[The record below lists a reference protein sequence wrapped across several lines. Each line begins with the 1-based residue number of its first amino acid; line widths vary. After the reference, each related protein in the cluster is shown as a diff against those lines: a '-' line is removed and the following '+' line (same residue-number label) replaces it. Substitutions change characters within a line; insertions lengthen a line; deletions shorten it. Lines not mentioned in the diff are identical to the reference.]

1 MRLDCILHVATITS
15 YSSRCYQM
23 SLFTYMVELWVGVG
37 QSLARRF
44 RYRQLGVS
52 CILRPDKSTDIK
64 RRIVIKWLAFDQ
76 TIFVFPRSRNGRR
89 RQLLITLRHCQTPL
103 PSTIWPTSKHHQH
116 EYEQTSP
123 NFWSRERC
131 KYSLSVRVTNGFCLS
146 AGVNR
151 FRFSIAD

>member
-1 MRLDCILHVATITS
+1 MGAADIPAMQLDCILHVATITS
-15 YSSRCYQM
+15 HSSRCYQM

-52 CILRPDKSTDIK
+52 CILRPAKSTGIK

-89 RQLLITLRHCQTPL
+89 RQLLTTLRHCQTPL
-103 PSTIWPTSKHHQH
+103 PPYHLANINDRNTTSTSTNKLHQ
-116 EYEQTSP
+116 
-123 NFWSRERC
+123 
-131 KYSLSVRVTNGFCLS
+131 LSGHARDANTRYLYG
-146 AGVNR
+146 
-151 FRFSIAD
+151 